1 MLNVIV
7 TRGMATKFMSLF
19 NISRLCDSSNHCNS
33 FTKKCCNDKA
43 LVKDLKCMNKSMYTS
58 VRRKPHIDLLTKRIV
73 EAIYNYIY
81 NDIIR
86 GDKHSSKF
94 MDKQTIIYMNAVYSN
109 YSIYFKSTINMI
121 HPYAENLDDKAYKY
135 DTCTICDYV
144 GENTFY
150 YSTTF
155 GLNMPVCIECVGPE
169 SGPESG
175 PDYEVATIKTQR
187 NLEKN
192 MKSISDQPEPV
203 TEPEPPVTEQERSN
217 MLAFRQDMMY
227 VKYLLEEHV
236 RCKKEHLESYVNVHL
251 KERMENSVERIEKI
265 TVSINEIIEDVDKN
279 IVYYNTILDRNV
291 KKLEDIKNTPYNYYM
306 K

>member
-1 MLNVIV
+1 MFNVIV
-7 TRGMATKFMSLF
+7 TRGMASKFMSLF

-33 FTKKCCNDKA
+33 FTKNCCNDKA

-109 YSIYFKSTINMI
+109 YSVYYNKSTINRI
-121 HPYAENLDDKAYKY
+121 NPYAENLDDKAYKY

-155 GLNMPVCIECVGPE
+155 GYNMPVCIECVGPE
-169 SGPESG
+169 SE
-175 PDYEVATIKTQR
+175 YEVATIKTQR

-192 MKSISDQPEPV
+192 MKSISDEPV
-203 TEPEPPVTEQERSN
+203 TEPVTEPLTEPEPVTEQERSY
-217 MLAFRQDMMY
+217 MSAFRQEMLY

-236 RCKKEHLESYVNVHL
+236 KCKKEHLESYVNVHL
-251 KERMENSVERIEKI
+251 KKHMENTVERIEKI
-265 TVSINEIIEDVDKN
+265 TVSINEIIEDDAKN
-279 IVYYNTILDRNV
+279 IVYYYPDFWI
-291 KKLEDIKNTPYNYYM
+291 EI
-306 K
+306 